1 MYEYWSNLSFTT
13 RFSII
18 ACVVTV
24 PLGLLSMG
32 LLGAVLYYP
41 VSIFFPNYPS
51 LNDWRG
57 DWVWPATII
66 VGMGLSVGFLFGG
79 LVWHYLSPYVS
90 STTVLSF
97 VYGLILYLWT
107 AFLWYMMLRKQF

>member
-41 VSIFFPNYPS
+41 VSIFFPNYP
-51 LNDWRG
+51 RPTRFF
-57 DWVWPATII
+57 VQKKE
-66 VGMGLSVGFLFGG
+66 VGRNQGPPKRPFLS
-79 LVWHYLSPYVS
+79 
-90 STTVLSF
+90 
-97 VYGLILYLWT
+97 LYLLFS
-107 AFLWYMMLRKQF
+107 ACG